1 MVFRIFLL
9 ILFVH
14 KSLAE
19 ELRSQ
24 RDIDTRQYDPVTD
37 TLDDKEG
44 TRASKSMYIKEVN
57 IFYQNLYLDLKYI
70 FLMHT

>member
-1 MVFRIFLL
+1 MRKKLSMVFKIFFLA
-9 ILFVH
+9 LFLH
-14 KSLAE
+14 QSLAE

-44 TRASKSMYIKEVN
+44 TRASKSM
-57 IFYQNLYLDLKYI
+57 LKK
-70 FLMHT
+70 

>member
-44 TRASKSMYIKEVN
+44 TRASKSM
-57 IFYQNLYLDLKYI
+57 LKK
-70 FLMHT
+70 